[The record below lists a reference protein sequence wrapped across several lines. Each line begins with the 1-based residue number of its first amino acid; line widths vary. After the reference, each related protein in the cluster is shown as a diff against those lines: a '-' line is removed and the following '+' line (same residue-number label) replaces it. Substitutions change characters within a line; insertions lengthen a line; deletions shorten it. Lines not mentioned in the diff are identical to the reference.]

1 MTFRKGS
8 CSEYFISFEITGL
21 QPFGSTLRTP
31 HYLANGKESVSW
43 EDSEGGEKTFSSQ
56 GWDFC
61 IISKRRSLESIPG
74 SLPVESSNAAL
85 HYYLCLSPPPTN
97 LSAHLRC
104 WGEAACRSDV
114 PVCKM
119 VTSICCSEELVSH
132 AAELTSL
139 WEHSWVQDVQ
149 NSHPLKCLLRK
160 RSDLPS
166 Q

>member
-1 MTFRKGS
+1 MFRVFHFLWDNWSSTFWKHP
-8 CSEYFISFEITGL
+8 ED
-21 QPFGSTLRTP
+21 STLFSKRQRICVLICT
-31 HYLANGKESVSW
+31 VCW

-85 HYYLCLSPPPTN
+85 RYYLCLSLPPTN